1 MTATPFRS
9 DSIYL
14 SLKTKRRLRWLREI
28 EKSESRIVTSD
39 EIAERLLNEKIE
51 ADYPGIV
58 SMEKRM
64 NALEDQMVMEL
75 GKEREPRVAS

>member
-1 MTATPFRS
+1 MATQFRS

-14 SLKTKRRLRWLREI
+14 SSKTKRRLRWLREL
-28 EKSESRIVTSD
+28 EKSEARIVTSD

-51 ADYPGIV
+51 SDFPSIV

-75 GKEREPRVAS
+75 GNEKKNMEAA

>member
-1 MTATPFRS
+1 M
-9 DSIYL
+9 
-14 SLKTKRRLRWLREI
+14 REV
-28 EKSESRIVTSD
+28 EKSQSRIVTSD

-51 ADYPGIV
+51 ADFPSIV

-75 GKEREPRVAS
+75 GKERETQ